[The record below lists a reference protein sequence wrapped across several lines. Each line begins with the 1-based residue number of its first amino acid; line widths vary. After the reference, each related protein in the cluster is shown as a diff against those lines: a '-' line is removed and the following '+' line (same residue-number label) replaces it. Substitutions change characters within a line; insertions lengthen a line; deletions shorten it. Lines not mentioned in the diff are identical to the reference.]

1 MFTNADP
8 AATPTDTPEAMAR
21 VLALFVLSD
30 AQVHPAE
37 INMLGALGA
46 FQRLGVSRTRFNDL
60 VLRLRR
66 ELDEQGLTGSWHNG
80 PDALMVDRALSAVQ
94 NPAKRLLVARFA
106 AAVMTAD
113 GRVEGYERQIYQLML
128 LRWKLTQA
136 DVTQAIL
143 DDRTPVEGSLGR
155 LSLA

>member
-1 MFTNADP
+1 
-8 AATPTDTPEAMAR
+8 MAR

-37 INMLGALGA
+37 INMLDSLGA
-46 FQRLGVSRTRFNDL
+46 FQRLGFSRTRFNGL
-60 VLRLRR
+60 VLRLRH
-66 ELDEQGLTGSWHNG
+66 ELDAQGLTGTWHNG
-80 PDALMVDRALSAVQ
+80 PDAMMVDRALAAVH

-128 LRWKLTQA
+128 LRWKLSQA
-136 DVTQAIL
+136 DVTRAIL
-143 DDRTPVEGSLGR
+143 EDRTPVATGFGPLTP
-155 LSLA
+155 A